1 MKEDRLTYDELLKFN
16 DEMIK
21 DQKEFDK
28 ELRTHINKQKF
39 IIVGTPTFDS
49 SEFEKVFQSARDEG
63 CVIAIFK
70 PSNDNHIEHVTNQ
83 EAFGIAKASI
93 KQLSFVDDCYPIE
106 QLNSTMQEQL
116 CDALYQEQKLL
127 KELPKKKKTFQENF
141 GYVKRKFRQG
151 LIHES

>member
-21 DQKEFDK
+21 DKKEFDK
-28 ELRTHINKQKF
+28 ELRTRINRQKF

-49 SEFEKVFQSARDEG
+49 SEFEKVFQSARDDG
-63 CVIAIFK
+63 CEIGIFK
-70 PSNDNHIEHVTNQ
+70 LSDDGGIDIEHVANQ
-83 EAFGIAKASI
+83 EAFGISKASI

-116 CDALYQEQKLL
+116 CDVIYEEQKLL

-141 GYVKRKFRQG
+141 GYVKRKFR
-151 LIHES
+151 

>member
-1 MKEDRLTYDELLKFN
+1 MNEDRLTYDELLKFN

-28 ELRTHINKQKF
+28 ELRTHINKQKI

-63 CVIAIFK
+63 CGIAIFK
-70 PSNDNHIEHVTNQ
+70 LSDDGGIDIEHIPNK
-83 EAFGIAKASI
+83 EAFGISKASI
-93 KQLSFVDDCYPIE
+93 KQLSFIDDCYPVE

-116 CDALYQEQKLL
+116 CDVLYEEQKLL
-127 KELPKKKKTFQENF
+127 KELPKEKKTFQENF
-141 GYVKRKFRQG
+141 GYVKRKLR
-151 LIHES
+151 